1 MCQQMDEQGIISK
14 ILLGNK
20 ELFTELVERYKYF
33 VFTIALKFTDD
44 RQNAEDIAQDVFIKA
59 YKSLAD
65 FQHKAKF
72 STWLYVI
79 TVNTCKTALHKKK
92 LLTYSLSDES
102 VLEKAGS
109 VNAVENN
116 ISNKSMSEMVNEALS
131 LLSSED
137 SIVITLFYKADQ
149 TLEEIGHI
157 MAITPNNAKVKLHRA
172 RLRLKKI
179 LELHFKQDIDLLN

>member
-72 STWLYVI
+72 STWLY
-79 TVNTCKTALHKKK
+79 
-92 LLTYSLSDES
+92 
-102 VLEKAGS
+102 
-109 VNAVENN
+109 
-116 ISNKSMSEMVNEALS
+116 
-131 LLSSED
+131 
-137 SIVITLFYKADQ
+137 
-149 TLEEIGHI
+149 
-157 MAITPNNAKVKLHRA
+157 
-172 RLRLKKI
+172 
-179 LELHFKQDIDLLN
+179 